1 MKSLPQILTIGFLPK
16 IDEETESKE
25 SGSDQDL
32 QSLISI
38 DPEKED
44 FIKKTDTRLL
54 KWIIEYKLAEND
66 GKVIEYLLK
75 NPAYPERFEDRS
87 ENYPDQIYSEH
98 DFDDPSRKAID
109 LTGRSAD
116 EIRKNYA
123 QNTSNAKLKE
133 MIQAMND
140 CRDKIKKDFEIS
152 PRPRHL
158 LVTNSVGDPQKQT
171 LYPERMSRSILCSE
185 LKLGEEK
192 KVITDEM
199 MIEIYLQ
206 IKSETVYYQKNM
218 SSNNAV
224 SGSTKSDEN
233 SGNAENNVDCT
244 RRIITEAE
252 MIAMKK
258 NPSTD
263 KPPRDLPAVLIKA
276 RSHERPLGDIFSI
289 LGNIL
294 NFGSR
299 ENKGK

>member
-87 ENYPDQIYSEH
+87 ENYPDQIYSEQ

-171 LYPERMSRSILCSE
+171 LYPERMNQSLNYSE
-185 LKLGEEK
+185 PKLEEK
-192 KVITDEM
+192 KFVITEEM
-199 MIEIYLQ
+199 MIEIYLR
-206 IKSETVYYQKNM
+206 ENFGEYYQQTI

-276 RSHERPLGDIFSI
+276 RFHERPLGDIFSI

>member
-16 IDEETESKE
+16 IDEETESKK

-32 QSLISI
+32 QSQISI

-98 DFDDPSRKAID
+98 DFDDLSRNAID

-123 QNTSNAKLKE
+123 QNTGNSKLKE

-140 CRDKIKKDFEIS
+140 CRDKMKKDFEIS

-171 LYPERMSRSILCSE
+171 LYPERMNKSLEYLEPE
-185 LKLGEEK
+185 LEEK
-192 KVITDEM
+192 KFVITEEM
-199 MIEIYLQ
+199 MIKIYLQ
-206 IKSETVYYQKNM
+206 ENFGEYYQQTI
-218 SSNNAV
+218 SINNAV
-224 SGSTKSDEN
+224 NGSTKSDEN
-233 SGNAENNVDCT
+233 RGDCT
-244 RRIITEAE
+244 RIIITEAE
-252 MIAMKK
+252 MIAMKE
-258 NPSTD
+258 NNHSMD
-263 KPPRDLPAVLIKA
+263 KAPRDVPAVLIKA
-276 RSHERPLGDIFSI
+276 RSNERPLGDIFNI

-294 NFGSR
+294 NFGS